1 MYKMVMID
9 LDGTLLNDK
18 KQVSKRNVEMIQRI
32 QAEKNVLF
40 VITTG
45 KNIND
50 ITQVLETI
58 GDSINQYIIASNG
71 AIIKD
76 NVKQDYLVKKYIGQ
90 DQILKMI
97 DIYKKQHLKGIF
109 HTHEI
114 QLTDENE
121 QYQIN
126 QNTK

>member
-18 KQVSKRNVEMIQRI
+18 KQVSKRNVEMIQRV

-45 KNIND
+45 RSINN

-76 NVKQDYLVKKYIGQ
+76 NVEQEYLVEKYIEQ
-90 DQILKMI
+90 DEIFKMI
-97 DIYKKQHLKGIF
+97 DIYKKQHLKGIY
-109 HTHEI
+109 
-114 QLTDENE
+114 N
-121 QYQIN
+121 
-126 QNTK
+126 